1 MFIESSKGGTYA
13 KWGLTDEVLWSWN
26 PRLVIAH
33 FSGYGQSGDPDYVN
47 RGCYDPVCQAFS
59 CYMYMQGFGGPR
71 AAAGREIPTD
81 YLAGLSGLANIIAAV
96 RWAEKTGKGESF
108 DIAQYEM
115 AIRFQNQRPMD
126 WFNRGVPTGPVGAH
140 NDVTAAWGTFRCK
153 DGNYVYL
160 MFLGAGVMKKGLK
173 LFGYEFGVDPFPATQ
188 NFAKVGTPGGD
199 ILEAKVKELCDTHD
213 AEEVES
219 ILCGIGVPCSRV
231 MTYEMAER
239 HPHYIARNTITEW
252 DAVDGRQAARCR
264 ACAEGCEQPRAR
276 SGAAARPP
284 AWITRISSAS
294 LDLMT
299 PR

>member
-1 MFIESSKGGTYA
+1 
-13 KWGLTDEVLWSWN
+13 
-26 PRLVIAH
+26 
-33 FSGYGQSGDPDYVN
+33 
-47 RGCYDPVCQAFS
+47 
-59 CYMYMQGFGGPR
+59 
-71 AAAGREIPTD
+71 
-81 YLAGLSGLANIIAAV
+81 
-96 RWAEKTGKGESF
+96 
-108 DIAQYEM
+108 
-115 AIRFQNQRPMD
+115 MD

-252 DAVDGRQAARCR
+252 DAVDGRKLRGVALVPKVANNPGQIWRGCPTTGMDNEDILGELGFDDAKI
-264 ACAEGCEQPRAR
+264 AELYEKGVIRKV
-276 SGAAARPP
+276 
-284 AWITRISSAS
+284 
-294 LDLMT
+294 
-299 PR
+299 